1 MKYIFCILLFQF
13 VLSVS
18 INAQISGYALHYD
31 GVDDYVNYGNAATF
45 DVGTTATYELW
56 IKPDSG
62 ASGFLFNKWVA
73 FQEDKQITYSNG
85 SVGFYLFNVF
95 GGIALYS
102 TPIIPELQYTH
113 IALTYDGSEAKIY
126 INGVFDTSK
135 FVGSFVSNSFGY
147 LFSGFNPE
155 RNDAVYP
162 YEGIID
168 EFRIWDI
175 ARTESEIQSTME
187 QTLIGNEAGLVAYW
201 KFDEGSGTV
210 TNDATANNNPGTIS
224 GATWVVSNITDV
236 EQTTGSLPANYSLE
250 QNYPNPFNPSTKI
263 KYSIPFAEIVTLK
276 VYDLLG
282 QAVATLVN
290 EYKPAGNYDVDFT
303 ADKLSS
309 GTYIYEIRA
318 GDFVET
324 NKMILL
330 K

>member
-1 MKYIFCILLFQF
+1 MKYIFCMLIFQC
-13 VLSVS
+13 VLSLS
-18 INAQISGYALHYD
+18 LKAQISGYALHYD

-45 DVGTTATYELW
+45 NVGTTVTYEIW

-62 ASGFLFNKWVA
+62 AAGFLFNKWVA
-73 FQEDKQITYSNG
+73 FLEDKQITYAG
-85 SVGFYLFNVF
+85 GRVGFYLFDAF
-95 GGIALYS
+95 GGTALSS

-113 IALTYDGSEAKIY
+113 IAATYDGSEAKLY

-135 FVGSFVSNSFGY
+135 FVGSFVGNSSGN
-147 LFSGFNPE
+147 LFTGFNAE

-187 QTLIGNEAGLVAYW
+187 QTLNGNEAGLVAYW

-210 TNDATANNNPGTIS
+210 TNDATSNNNDGTIS

-236 EQTTGSLPANYSLE
+236 EQSDGKLPANYSLE
-250 QNYPNPFNPSTKI
+250 QNYPNSFNPSTTI
-263 KYSIPFAEIVTLK
+263 NYSIPTSEFVTLK
-276 VYDLLG
+276 VYDMLG
-282 QAVATLVN
+282 NQVATLVD
-290 EYKPAGNYDVDFT
+290 EYKPVGSYEVDFIT
-303 ADKLSS
+303 AGLPTGVYFYKLQTGS
-309 GTYIYEIRA
+309 
-318 GDFVET
+318 FVET
-324 NKMILL
+324 KKMILL

>member
-1 MKYIFCILLFQF
+1 MKYIFCILILQC
-13 VLSVS
+13 VLSLS
-18 INAQISGYALHYD
+18 LKAQISGFALHYD
-31 GVDDYVNYGNAATF
+31 GVDDYVNFGNPATF
-45 DVGTTATYELW
+45 NVGTTVTYELW

-62 ASGFLFNKWVA
+62 ASGFLFNKWVV
-73 FQEDKQITYSNG
+73 FQEDKQITYSSG
-85 SVGFYLFNVF
+85 RVGFYLFDVF
-95 GGIALYS
+95 GGTALFS
-102 TPIIPELQYTH
+102 SPIIPELHYTH
-113 IALTYDGSEAKIY
+113 IAATYDGSEAKLY

-175 ARTESEIQSTME
+175 ARSESEIQSTME
-187 QTLIGNEAGLVAYW
+187 QTLNGNEAGLVAYW

-236 EQTTGSLPANYSLE
+236 EQTDGKLPANYSLE

-263 KYSIPFAEIVTLK
+263 NYSIPTSEFVTLK
-276 VYDLLG
+276 VYDVLG
-282 QAVATLVN
+282 NEVSTLVN
-290 EYKPAGNYDVDFT
+290 EVKSAGSYEVELN
-303 ADKLSS
+303 ASGLSS
-309 GTYIYEIRA
+309 GIYFYMLQTNS
-318 GDFVET
+318 FVET
-324 NKMILL
+324 KKMILL